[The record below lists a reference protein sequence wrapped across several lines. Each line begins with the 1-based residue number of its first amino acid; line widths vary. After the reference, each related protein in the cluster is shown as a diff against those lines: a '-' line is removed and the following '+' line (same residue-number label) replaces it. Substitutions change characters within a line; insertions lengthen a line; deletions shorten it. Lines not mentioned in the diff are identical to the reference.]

1 MKNLKL
7 ISIFLFL
14 SLVTNVNS
22 QINGYA
28 KVTAYNAVTKML
40 SINNV
45 NQNYGSFVIN
55 QKILIY
61 HVQGNVS
68 PTLTNTSNYG
78 LVNTIL
84 NTGRVEMATIKNIT
98 YSGGLPISIE
108 VTKELTYAPDFSANS
123 SIQVVTYPEFNNYT
137 TLNKI
142 VPVPW
147 DGAVGGVIAFH
158 VKGVLTLNHSIEAD
172 GCGFRGGAK
181 SVINGDACTSNT
193 YFSSSNTFASKGEG
207 IYKPS
212 NNNHLYAM
220 GSLANGGG
228 GGNPHNAGGGGGGN
242 FSAGGEGGYGWQ
254 CGVNVGGKGGRS
266 LSAEVTNDVVI
277 AYFGGAGGGAH
288 QNNGFGSNG
297 SNGGGLIFIQ
307 ADTILVKNPL
317 LKISANGASAGNSN
331 GNDGAGGG
339 GAGGSVILKTN
350 EVNVLTSDGAS
361 LSIEANGGNG
371 GNVIDRNSH
380 GGGGGGGTGLIKYI
394 GADLSSVPGVTLF
407 SLPGSKGLVDNTASP
422 RATAQ
427 SGINTP
433 GIIAY
438 SGSVSLPVE
447 MLEQKVKCTS
457 TGAIITWATASET
470 NNDYFQ
476 IEKTA
481 DFKEWKFVNVVKGTG
496 NSNTINKYELQ
507 DDELGETQTYYRIK
521 QVDYNGKFEYF
532 DVLSILCKLGNGAL
546 EIIGINASDSHLNVY
561 IKTDGLKPV
570 KASLYDMNGKLL
582 SVSEMQEPITGA
594 NFVQL
599 SGNIVNGIYIV
610 SIEQNNTKVSKK
622 IMIGKN

>member
-1 MKNLKL
+1 M
-7 ISIFLFL
+7 LFL
-14 SLVTNVNS
+14 VTTKANG

-28 KVTAYNAVTKML
+28 KVTAYNAATKTL
-40 SINNV
+40 SVSNL
-45 NQNYGSFVIN
+45 NQTYGSFAIN
-55 QKILIY
+55 QKVLIY

-84 NTGRVEMATIKNIT
+84 NTGRVEMAMIKNIT
-98 YSGGLPISIE
+98 YSSGFPVAIE
-108 VTKELTYAPDFSANS
+108 LTKELAYSADFSAYS
-123 SIQVVTYPEFNNYT
+123 SIQIVTYPEFNNYAT
-137 TLNKI
+137 ENKI

-147 DGAVGGVIAFH
+147 DGFVGGVIAFH
-158 VKGVLTLNHSIEAD
+158 VKGVLTLNHSIETD
-172 GCGFRGGAK
+172 GCGFRGGVK
-181 SVINGDACTSNT
+181 SVNNGDACTSNT
-193 YFSSSNTFASKGEG
+193 FSSASNTFASKGEG

-212 NNNHLYAM
+212 TTSDLYAM

-254 CGVNVGGKGGRS
+254 CGVNVGGRGGRS
-266 LSAEVTNDVVI
+266 LSAEVTTDVVI

-297 SNGGGLIFIQ
+297 GNGGGLVYIQ
-307 ADTILVKNPL
+307 ADTILVQNTSV
-317 LKISANGASAGNSN
+317 KISSNGIFAVNAD

-350 EVNVLTSDGAS
+350 MVNVKTSAGAS

-371 GNVIDRNSH
+371 GNVVHSNSH

-394 GADLSSVPGVTLF
+394 GADLSSIPGVVLS
-407 SLPGSKGLVDNTASP
+407 SLPGIKGLDDNTATP
-422 RATAQ
+422 RASAQ

-438 SGSVSLPVE
+438 GGSVSLPVE
-447 MLEQKVKCTS
+447 MLEQKIKCTS

-481 DFKEWKFVNVVKGTG
+481 DFKEWKFVNVVKGSG
-496 NSNTINKYELQ
+496 NSSIINKYEFQ
-507 DDELGETQTYYRIK
+507 DNELGEKQTYYRIK
-521 QVDYNGKFEYF
+521 QVDYNGGFEYF

-546 EIIGINASDSHLNVY
+546 EIIGVNASETHLNVF

-570 KASLYDMNGKLL
+570 KTFLYDMNGKLL
-582 SVSEMQEPITGA
+582 SVSEIQEPITGA

-599 SGNIVNGIYIV
+599 SANMAHGVYIV
-610 SIEQNNTKVSKK
+610 AIEQNNTKVSKK
-622 IMIGKN
+622 IVIGKN